1 MIHPRISCVVEMPV
15 CTPVPPAGY
24 GSAAGDAG
32 YAPPAFAWS
41 EKDMCRL
48 ATSGT
53 NSSRNFIHKKNKA
66 VRAVIRSRKTPSK
79 PSENYFKFWGTVPSQ
94 PPPRGERSRFP
105 RASVSPWVR
114 LPSQPKPPPGA
125 NARKAGQIDSLASGI
140 GVNSH
145 IPPV

>member
-41 EKDMCRL
+41 EKDMRHL

-53 NSSRNFIHKKNKA
+53 NSSRNFIQKKNQA
-66 VRAVIRSRKTPSK
+66 IRAAISSRKTPSK
-79 PSENYFKFWGTVPSQ
+79 LSENYFKFGGAVPSQ

-105 RASVSPWVR
+105 RASASLWVR

-125 NARKAGQIDSLASGI
+125 HARKAGQIDSLASGT

-145 IPPV
+145 IPPE